1 MLKKLLSTAAASV
14 CLLTDKA
21 FLSGTLR
28 LASAGIRCTTIEM
41 NRRTSVRCN

>member
-1 MLKKLLSTAAASV
+1 MLKELLSTAAASV

-21 FLSGTLR
+21 SLSGTLR
-28 LASAGIRCTTIEM
+28 LASAGIRCTTTEM